1 MIKSNRNRFINIQ
14 FNGSG
19 SITGTVTQRLGVD
32 SSGNVVEIPIGSG
45 AVDGSGTA
53 GKITKWSDSD
63 TITDSIMSES
73 SSTIEIGAS
82 TPILKFNNL
91 AGGGLDPSLTASGTN
106 FTISTSSLTPLSIAL
121 DTADSTFAGN
131 ILFSSD
137 ATISRN
143 TSDASDNG
151 QIKIGGGGDASD
163 TRGASVHLAGN
174 EHANTGILQLR
185 AGNVS
190 GGTIRLYTG
199 GGEKARLDSSGQL
212 GVGTTI

>member
-1 MIKSNRNRFINIQ
+1 M
-14 FNGSG
+14 
-19 SITGTVTQRLGVD
+19 
-32 SSGNVVEIPIGSG
+32 
-45 AVDGSGTA
+45 DGSGTA

-131 ILFSSD
+131 ILLHPGYSNLGDWGDYEHSNEVLNKVFF
-137 ATISRN
+137 
-143 TSDASDNG
+143 
-151 QIKIGGGGDASD
+151 IGA
-163 TRGASVHLAGN
+163 APH
-174 EHANTGILQLR
+174 
-185 AGNVS
+185 
-190 GGTIRLYTG
+190 YTEEVFEYI
-199 GGEKARLDSSGQL
+199 EKVLKDF
-212 GVGTTI
+212 